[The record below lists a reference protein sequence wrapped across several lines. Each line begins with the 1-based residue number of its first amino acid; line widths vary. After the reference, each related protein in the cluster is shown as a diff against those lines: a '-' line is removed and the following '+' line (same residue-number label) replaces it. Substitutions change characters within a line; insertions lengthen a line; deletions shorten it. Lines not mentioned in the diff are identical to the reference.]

1 METTEQERI
10 VEAKQIAD
18 EFKDLPFFDPTFDFS
33 SDQYQEM
40 FDNHRRELE
49 ADKNATMI
57 FDPVSKTMRNYSW
70 CKDRYGTEM
79 ADKMLQAKRE
89 NNGMLPKED
98 YAELM
103 RQQNG
108 KEVSKTQAKEKSNSK
123 PSATSCAFIKLDH
136 YLLRS
141 EKVRK
146 ALRNGMGIYLYLRMY
161 IVRKKFAGDKL
172 GIYESYYTKGKLA
185 ASVSIR
191 KLSKDWSMSVNT
203 VQKYLKEMAA
213 AAIIK
218 IDEIPP
224 EKAFDN
230 RKHNVFIL
238 GTYDCF
244 GNENYFIEEQATID
258 D

>member
-49 ADKNATMI
+49 ADKNATML

-79 ADKMLQAKRE
+79 ADKMLRAKRE

-103 RQQNG
+103 RDSR
-108 KEVSKTQAKEKSNSK
+108 KETIANHSIEKE
-123 PSATSCAFIKLDH
+123 
-136 YLLRS
+136 
-141 EKVRK
+141 
-146 ALRNGMGIYLYLRMY
+146 G
-161 IVRKKFAGDKL
+161 
-172 GIYESYYTKGKLA
+172 
-185 ASVSIR
+185 
-191 KLSKDWSMSVNT
+191 
-203 VQKYLKEMAA
+203 
-213 AAIIK
+213 
-218 IDEIPP
+218 
-224 EKAFDN
+224 
-230 RKHNVFIL
+230 
-238 GTYDCF
+238 
-244 GNENYFIEEQATID
+244 
-258 D
+258 